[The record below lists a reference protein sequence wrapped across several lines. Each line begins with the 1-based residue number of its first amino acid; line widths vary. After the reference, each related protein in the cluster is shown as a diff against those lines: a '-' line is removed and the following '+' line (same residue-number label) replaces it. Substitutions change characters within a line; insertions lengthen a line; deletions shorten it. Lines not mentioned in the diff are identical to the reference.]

1 MTERLWAP
9 WRMAYINST
18 RQKESK
24 SGCIFCE
31 KPRENRDPENY
42 ILYRSE
48 LVFVILNAYP
58 YNNGHLMVVPYSHC
72 GRITDLC
79 DDELADLVLTTRTCI
94 QVLDEAIHPDGYNI
108 GINLGHAAG
117 AGVADHLHV
126 HVVPRWHG
134 DTNFMTSIADV
145 KVLPQSLKESY
156 AALQP
161 LFEKRK

>member
-1 MTERLWAP
+1 
-9 WRMAYINST
+9 MAYINST
-18 RQKESK
+18 RQDDSR

-42 ILYRSE
+42 ILYRSG
-48 LVFVILNAYP
+48 LTFVILNAYP
-58 YNNGHLMVVPYSHC
+58 YNNGHLMVVPYSHR
-72 GRITDLC
+72 GRITDLR
-79 DDELADLVLTTRTCI
+79 DDELLDLILTTRTCV
-94 QVLDEAIHPDGYNI
+94 QVLDEAIRPDGYNI

-145 KVLPQSLKESY
+145 KVLPQSLRESY
-156 AALQP
+156 ATLQP